1 MSRSGKP
8 AWHGFAL
15 IDAHLAP
22 NAYLHPPPSSRP
34 PLAGLDT
41 MRKICNHPDLLQLK
55 WPPDQRVADYGNIE
69 RSGKL
74 KVAEFWG
81 KKCGRGGE

>member
-1 MSRSGKP
+1 
-8 AWHGFAL
+8 
-15 IDAHLAP
+15 
-22 NAYLHPPPSSRP
+22 
-34 PLAGLDT
+34 